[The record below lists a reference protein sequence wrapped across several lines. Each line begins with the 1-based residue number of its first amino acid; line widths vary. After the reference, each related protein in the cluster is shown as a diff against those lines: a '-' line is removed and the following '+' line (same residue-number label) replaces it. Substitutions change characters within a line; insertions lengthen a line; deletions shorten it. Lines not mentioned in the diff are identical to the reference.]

1 MKTAVQWLKEQYID
15 RGKTIPSGVFQEALE
30 LEREQIVQAHNRG
43 IWPGTLV
50 VYDDGEEYYAET
62 YNNK

>member
-30 LEREQIVQAHNRG
+30 LEREQIVQSHNRG
-43 IWPGTLV
+43 IWPVTLV